1 MGLPNES
8 DNAKYARQGW
18 RGPIRG
24 TCVAAAALTQAALGT
39 GKPSVSGEQTPA
51 GQVALNS
58 VGALGPGTY
67 YFFIPCAGAD
77 AADIILKPSASSGT
91 MPTATIARVLEDCV
105 TQIGTPTALAA
116 FVVGTQQL
124 TSVTS
129 IRGAVGLMLTITV
142 IAASSITFSQ
152 ASYCAK

>member
-1 MGLPNES
+1 MLPNEA
-8 DNAKYARQGW
+8 DNEKYSRQGW

-24 TCVAAAALTQAALGT
+24 TCVAAASLTPAALG
-39 GKPSVSGEQTPA
+39 GGMPAIAGEQTQA
-51 GQVALNS
+51 GQKALNAA
-58 VGALGPGTY
+58 GALGPGTY

-77 AADIILKPSASSGT
+77 AADIILRPSGSTGT
-91 MPTATIARVLEDCV
+91 MPTATISRVLEDCI
-105 TQIGTPTALAA
+105 TPIGTPTALAA
-116 FVVGTQQL
+116 FVAATQQV

-142 IAASSITFSQ
+142 VAASSITFDQ